1 MTPSAGP
8 DVRSVV
14 LDTNVVLDLFVYDDA
29 FARPLKEALLA
40 GALTAWVDRHTLRE
54 LELVLAYRSFA
65 LAAEAQQAVRERYGA
80 LTRVSDG
87 EGAAVVLPPCRDRDD
102 QKFLVLAARAGA
114 SWLVSKDKRVLSM
127 GGGRRLPFDVLT
139 PRRASLLLEAEV
151 RPASRHGRD

>member
-1 MTPSAGP
+1 MSTPSAGP

-65 LAAEAQQAVRERYGA
+65 LTAEAQQAVRERYGA
-80 LTRVSDG
+80 LTRCSEAGD
-87 EGAAVVLPPCRDRDD
+87 AVVELPVCRDRDD
-102 QKFLVLAARAGA
+102 QKFLVLAARVGA
-114 SWLVSKDKRVLSM
+114 AWLVSKDKRVLSM

-139 PRRASLLLEAEV
+139 PRRASLLLESPV
-151 RPASRHGRD
+151 SPG

>member
-1 MTPSAGP
+1 M
-8 DVRSVV
+8 V

-65 LAAEAQQAVRERYGA
+65 LTAEAQQAVRERYGA
-80 LTRVSDG
+80 LTRCSEAGD
-87 EGAAVVLPPCRDRDD
+87 AVVELPVCRDRDD
-102 QKFLVLAARAGA
+102 QKFLVLAARVGA
-114 SWLVSKDKRVLSM
+114 AWLVSKDKRVLSM

-139 PRRASLLLEAEV
+139 PRRASLLLESPV
-151 RPASRHGRD
+151 SPG

>member
-1 MTPSAGP
+1 M
-8 DVRSVV
+8 V

-40 GALTAWVDRHTLRE
+40 GALTAWVDRHTSRE

-65 LAAEAQQAVRERYGA
+65 LTAEAQQAVRERYGA

-87 EGAAVVLPPCRDRDD
+87 EGAVELPPCRDRDD
-102 QKFLVLAARAGA
+102 QKFLVLAARVGA

-139 PRRASLLLEAEV
+139 PRRASLLLGAEV
-151 RPASRHGRD
+151 SPASRDGRD

>member
-1 MTPSAGP
+1 M
-8 DVRSVV
+8 V

-65 LAAEAQQAVRERYGA
+65 LTAEAQQAVRERYGA
-80 LTRVSDG
+80 LTRCSEAGD
-87 EGAAVVLPPCRDRDD
+87 AVVELPACRDRDD
-102 QKFLVLAARAGA
+102 QKFLVLAARVGA
-114 SWLVSKDKRVLSM
+114 AWLVSKDKRVLSM

-139 PRRASLLLEAEV
+139 PRRASLLLESPV
-151 RPASRHGRD
+151 SPS